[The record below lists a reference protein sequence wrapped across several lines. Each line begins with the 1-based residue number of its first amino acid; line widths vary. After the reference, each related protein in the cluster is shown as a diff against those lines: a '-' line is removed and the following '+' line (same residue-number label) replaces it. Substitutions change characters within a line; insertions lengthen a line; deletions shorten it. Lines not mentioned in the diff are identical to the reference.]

1 MNRFIA
7 ISLLLRLC
15 NILGAQAPG
24 VLPFGYQQGY
34 DFSSDPI
41 TRVQSKMRSVQE
53 FNNYGAFFS
62 NCLWNCDGSLQYFAS
77 ENYIFNGSTGD
88 TIKNGRIRRKTT
100 CGGYNCFGDNFYLY
114 LIPKPNS
121 LDTIYVFH
129 TGISSNTSELKLAY
143 SIIDNRGDSS
153 NGEVV
158 KSSVILQ
165 NKHKN
170 LHYTRHANGNWWWLV
185 TAWNEDSAAAYL
197 ISDTGISHTPIFS
210 KCISNI
216 FYLNVFNPLTEME
229 GGAFRFSHNGKY
241 MLSTGIDENV
251 NPIGNVLLYEFDK
264 SNGKLSNPKVLL
276 NTAQFPHP
284 EMQTYNAEFSPND
297 SFVYISSFSY
307 TSQKKVPYLLQINI
321 FNKQIYRHQLY
332 PKIDKYSGNGAARTI
347 ITAPN
352 NTIFGLFGLPDNPF
366 INIKYPNKWGA
377 AAKLVQWNDSVYQ
390 SIYQFPE
397 PIFTYKNAIWESN
410 LTYNACGDSA
420 SFTFTGDT
428 SFAWLKWQFGDGD
441 SIVFYPPLKTKFT
454 FWHKYKSEG
463 KYYVRMQAR
472 HYTCNGNNWFGDT
485 LEFKFNP
492 SLVFNTPPQYQPYC
506 DSAILQWKDS
516 LYNTRS
522 WYLRSIKGASND
534 SANWNSSSGTLTS
547 LFGRSRFEKDTSAA
561 RLQLILQAPNGC
573 TKQYIDT
580 VGVQLL
586 PKPIASIICDSLLCE
601 GASFV
606 AEDTAARET
615 DTLYWTYAGV
625 TKANI
630 GQIDN
635 KYIALKIHDSLTL
648 LVVAK
653 NGCKSEVHKQ
663 LQIAPRPFAYFSVSD
678 SLCQGDTLIA
688 NVTAPVLGGQAFWDW
703 DKTITGPLTMQN
715 SQFKTQVTQT
725 GTLPLGLVLRST
737 DGCADTQVASVHI
750 FSTPN
755 AQFALNSPECN
766 NISFKVNGAL
776 NVPEQQSKWYV
787 NSILY
792 GTDSIAVF
800 QNLKAGNQVILH
812 AVNTVYGCADTASET
827 IMLLSSPV
835 AQIASTDTGFCKN
848 QPFSIAQRQD
858 TGSSSWYFQSTTQK
872 NDTFANAVTTNTN
885 VGKWPLI
892 LVRHYNNGCTDTAS
906 IDVTIYPN
914 PTADI
919 SHTVPVCQF
928 DTVLLASAGA
938 GSTYKWA
945 IEQNNYYTKEVA
957 YVFTKAGE
965 NQVQYEIESA
975 EGCIGKAEENIWVNS
990 VPKLAIYSQGSAYNS
1005 DLGYGWYFH
1014 TIPDTFTEYKWDLG
1028 AAGVSK
1034 EVTPR
1039 VYYKLSED
1047 TQQIKVHVV
1056 TNSGCAVEADTAI
1069 VIKGLT
1075 LCLFPSAFT
1084 PNANALNDG
1093 FGIAGPEYVKQY
1105 KLWVFNR
1112 WGENVFY
1119 TENPTEL
1126 WKPENAIPGIYIY
1139 KANVQDIYSR
1149 WKEIEGTVLLLR

>member
-1 MNRFIA
+1 MRFLLTILFA
-7 ISLLLRLC
+7 IVLC
-15 NILGAQAPG
+15 STLGAQAPG
-24 VLPFGYQQGY
+24 VLPFGYLQGY
-34 DFSSDPI
+34 DFSTEPM
-41 TRVQSKMRSVQE
+41 TKVQTKMRANQ
-53 FNNYGAFFS
+53 AFDGQYAGGS
-62 NCLWNCDGSLQYFAS
+62 NCLWNCDGSIKYFS
-77 ENYIFNGSTGD
+77 GGYNIFNGITGD
-88 TIKNGRIRRKTT
+88 TIIGSYHYNKGSAI
-100 CGGYNCFGDNFYLY
+100 GYNVGGRNGNNYF
-114 LIPKPNS
+114 IPKPS
-121 LDTIYVFH
+121 SKDTIYFFYTYNV
-129 TGISSNTSELKLAY
+129 NAKPWKLAY
-143 SIIDNRGDSS
+143 AIIDNKGDSGR
-153 NGEVV
+153 GEVIRKGIV
-158 KSSVILQ
+158 LQ
-165 NKHKN
+165 NKHFN
-170 LHYTRHANGNWWWLV
+170 LHYTRHANGQWWWLV

-197 ISDTGISHTPIFS
+197 ISDTGISHTPVFS
-210 KCISNI
+210 KCISNV
-216 FYLNVFNPLTEME
+216 YRLNVYSPQTESW
-229 GGAFRFSHNGKY
+229 GGAYRLSHNGKY
-241 MLSTGIDENV
+241 LLSTGIDENV
-251 NPIGNVLLYEFDK
+251 NPIGNVLLYAFDN
-264 SNGKLSNPKVLL
+264 STGKLSSPKVLFKM
-276 NTAQFPHP
+276 AQFPHP
-284 EMQTYNAEFSPND
+284 EMQSYTAEFSPND
-297 SFVYISSFSY
+297 SFVFVSSNSY
-307 TSQKKVPYLLQINI
+307 SNQKRVPYLFQINI
-321 FNKQIYRHQLY
+321 FTKQVYRHIIGTSTPNAGGQ
-332 PKIDKYSGNGAARTI
+332 AVTM

-352 NTIFGLFGLPDNPF
+352 NTILARLWILAGGFLNV
-366 INIKYPNKWGA
+366 KYPNKWGA
-377 AAKLVQWNDSVYQ
+377 DVKIEQWNDSNGLN
-390 SIYQFPE
+390 IDQFPE

-410 LTYNACGDSA
+410 LTYNACVDSA
-420 SFTFTGDT
+420 SFTYTGDT

-601 GASFV
+601 GAAFV

-688 NVTAPVLGGQAFWDW
+688 NATAPVLGAQAFWDW
-703 DKTITGPLTMQN
+703 DKTITGPLTIQN
-715 SQFKTQVTQT
+715 SQFKTQVTLT

-755 AQFALNSPECN
+755 AQFALNSPVCN
-766 NISFKVNGAL
+766 NISFKVNGAR
-776 NVPEQQSKWYV
+776 NVSDQQSKWYV
-787 NSILY
+787 NNMLY

-800 QNLKAGNQVILH
+800 QNLKAGNQVISH
-812 AVNTVYGCADTASET
+812 AVNTVYGCADSASQT
-827 IMLLSSPV
+827 IQILPSPA
-835 AQIASTDTGFCKN
+835 AQIASSDTGFCKN

-938 GSTYKWA
+938 GSTYKWT

-975 EGCIGKAEENIWVNS
+975 EECIGKAEENIWVNS
-990 VPKLAIYSQGSAYNS
+990 VPNLAIYSQGSAYNS
-1005 DLGYGWYFH
+1005 DLGYGWYFN

-1075 LCLFPSAFT
+1075 LYLFPSAFT

>member
-1 MNRFIA
+1 MKKLFSILLIA
-7 ISLLLRLC
+7 ILS
-15 NILGAQAPG
+15 NTLGAQAPG
-24 VLPFGYQQGY
+24 VLPFGYLQGY
-34 DFSSDPI
+34 DFSTEPI
-41 TRVQSKMRSVQE
+41 KKVPTKMRALQLFDENSAE
-53 FNNYGAFFS
+53 FS
-62 NCLWNCDGSLQYFAS
+62 NCLWNCDGSLRYFS
-77 ENYIFNGSTGD
+77 SRYCVFNGITGD
-88 TIKNGRIRRKTT
+88 TLKNGYYYNNGNCI
-100 CGGYNCFGDNFYLY
+100 GYNCNGENDKNYF
-114 LIPKPNS
+114 IPKPGS
-121 LDTIYVFH
+121 TDTVFFFYSAVVPNA
-129 TGISSNTSELKLAY
+129 SSLKLVYA
-143 SIIDNRGDSS
+143 IIDNSS
-153 NGEVV
+153 NGGKGEVV
-158 KSSVILQ
+158 QKNIVLQ
-165 NKHKN
+165 KKHYN
-170 LHYTRHANGNWWWLV
+170 LHYTKHSNGRWWWLV

-197 ISDTGISHTPIFS
+197 ISDTGICHTPVFS
-210 KCISNI
+210 RCVSNI
-216 FYLNVFNPLTEME
+216 YKLNVYSPQTEFI
-229 GGAFRFSHNGKY
+229 GGAFRLSHSGRY
-241 MLSTGIDENV
+241 LVSTGIDENV
-251 NPIGNVLLYEFDK
+251 NPSGNVLLYEFNN
-264 SNGKLSNPKVLL
+264 STGILSNPKALFKMI
-276 NTAQFPHP
+276 QFPHS
-284 EMQTYNAEFSPND
+284 EMQTHTAEFSPND
-297 SFVYISSFSY
+297 SFVFVSSSSY
-307 TSQKKVPYLLQINI
+307 SSQKRVPYLFQINI
-321 FNKQIYRHQLY
+321 FTKLVYRHVIGQPMEFALG
-332 PKIDKYSGNGAARTI
+332 SAQTL

-352 NTIFGLFGLPDNPF
+352 NSIFGLFSLADKPF
-366 INIKYPNKWGA
+366 VNIKYPNKWGA
-377 AAKLVQWNDSVYQ
+377 AVKLSQWNDSNAHYV
-390 SIYQFPE
+390 YQFPE

-410 LTYNACGDSA
+410 LTYNACGDSV
-420 SFTFTGDT
+420 SFTYTGDT
-428 SFAWLKWQFGDGD
+428 SFAWLKWRFGDGD
-441 SIVFYPPLKTKFT
+441 SIAFYPPLKPKFT

-472 HYTCNGNNWFGDT
+472 HYTCNGNNWFGDS

-522 WYLRSIKGASND
+522 WYLRSINGATND

-547 LFGRSRFEKDTSAA
+547 LFAKSRFERDTSAA

-601 GASFV
+601 GAAFV
-606 AEDTAARET
+606 AEDTTARAT
-615 DTLYWTYAGV
+615 DTLYWAYAGV
-625 TKANI
+625 TKTTI
-630 GQIDN
+630 GQKDI
-635 KYIALKIHDSLTL
+635 KYITSKINDSLIL
-648 LVVAK
+648 LVVAN

-663 LQIAPRPFAYFSVSD
+663 LQIAPRPFAYINVSD
-678 SLCQGDTLIA
+678 SLCQDDTLIA

-725 GTLPLGLVLRST
+725 GTLPLGLVLRSN

-755 AQFALNSPECN
+755 AQFALNSPVCN
-766 NISFKVNGAL
+766 NISFKVNGAR
-776 NVPEQQSKWYV
+776 NVSDQQSKWYV
-787 NSILY
+787 NNILY

-800 QNLKAGNQVILH
+800 QNLTAGNQVISHVL
-812 AVNTVYGCADTASET
+812 NTVYGCADSASET

-858 TGSSSWYFQSTTQK
+858 TGSSSWYFQSTTQN
-872 NDTFANAVTTNTN
+872 NDTFVNAVTTNTN

-892 LVRHYNNGCTDTAS
+892 LVRRYNNGCTDTAS

-919 SHTVPVCQF
+919 SYTAPICQF
-928 DTVLLASAGA
+928 DTVLLANAGA
-938 GSTYKWA
+938 GSTYKWT

-975 EGCIGKAEENIWVNS
+975 EGCIGKEEEKIWVHS

-1005 DLGYGWYFH
+1005 DLGYGWYFN

-1039 VYYKLSED
+1039 VYYKLPED
-1047 TQQIKVHVV
+1047 TQHIKVRVV

-1075 LCLFPSAFT
+1075 LYLFPSAFT

-1119 TENPTEL
+1119 TEDPNTKWTGDQNQSGL
-1126 WKPENAIPGIYIY
+1126 YVY
-1139 KANVQDIYSR
+1139 KAKVQDIYSR
-1149 WKEIEGTVLLLR
+1149 WTEVEGTVMLLR

>member
-1 MNRFIA
+1 LRRALFI
-7 ISLLLRLC
+7 LTFVVLC
-15 NILGAQAPG
+15 RTLGAQAHG
-24 VLPFGYQQGY
+24 VLPFGYLQGY
-34 DFSSDPI
+34 DFSTEPM
-41 TRVQSKMRSVQE
+41 TKVKTKMRAAQAYDGS
-53 FNNYGAFFS
+53 YSRFS
-62 NCLWNCDGSLQYFAS
+62 NCVWNCDGSLKYFSSIA
-77 ENYIFNGSTGD
+77 YVFNGNSGD
-88 TIKNGRIRRKTT
+88 TIKGGFYYDMK
-100 CGGYNCFGDNFYLY
+100 GAFGYNAEGSNFNQY
-114 LIPKPNS
+114 LIPKPGSNDS
-121 LDTIYVFH
+121 IYLFY
-129 TGISSNTSELKLAY
+129 TFGQSKNTPWKLAY
-143 SIIDNRGDSS
+143 AIIDNRGDGGK
-153 NGEVV
+153 GEIV
-158 KSSVILQ
+158 KKGIVLQ

-170 LHYTRHANGNWWWLV
+170 LHYTRHANGKWWWLV

-197 ISDTGISHTPIFS
+197 ITDSGISHNPIFS

-216 FYLNVFNPLTEME
+216 LKLNVFSTITEGY

-241 MLSTGIDENV
+241 LLSTGIDENV
-251 NPIGNVLLYEFDK
+251 NPLGNVLLYEFDNT
-264 SNGKLSNPKVLL
+264 NGKLSNPKVLL
-276 NTAQFPHP
+276 KMAQFPNP
-284 EMQTYNAEFSPND
+284 DMQTYTAEFSPND
-297 SFVYISSFSY
+297 SFIFVSSL
-307 TSQKKVPYLLQINI
+307 TETPLRRPPYLFQINI
-321 FNKQIYRHQLY
+321 FSKQVYRHIIGPSTEY
-332 PKIDKYSGNGAARTI
+332 ASGAARTL

-352 NTIFGLFGLPDNPF
+352 NSLLGNFGLNNYAFL
-366 INIKYPNKWGA
+366 NIKYPNKWGA
-377 AAKLVQWNDSVYQ
+377 AVKIVKWNDSNGAD
-390 SIYQFPE
+390 IEQFPE
-397 PIFTYKNAIWESN
+397 PIYTYKNAIWESN
-410 LTYNACGDSA
+410 LTYNGCGDSA
-420 SFTFTGDT
+420 SFTYTGDT

-454 FWHKYKSEG
+454 FWHKYKTEG

-472 HYTCNGNNWFGDT
+472 HYTCNGNNWFGDS

-522 WYLRSIKGASND
+522 WYLRSINGATND

-547 LFGRSRFEKDTSAA
+547 LFAKSRFERDTSAA

-601 GASFV
+601 GAAFV

-625 TKANI
+625 TKTTI

-688 NVTAPVLGGQAFWDW
+688 NATAPVLGAQAFWDW
-703 DKTITGPLTMQN
+703 DKTITGPLTIQN
-715 SQFKTQVTQT
+715 SQFKTQVTLT

-755 AQFALNSPECN
+755 AQFALNSPVCN
-766 NISFKVNGAL
+766 NISFKVNGAR
-776 NVPEQQSKWYV
+776 NVSDQQSKWYV
-787 NSILY
+787 NNMLY

-800 QNLKAGNQVILH
+800 QNLKAGNQVISH
-812 AVNTVYGCADTASET
+812 AVNTVYGCADSASQT
-827 IMLLSSPV
+827 IQILPSPA
-835 AQIASTDTGFCKN
+835 AQIASSDTGFCKN

-858 TGSSSWYFQSTTQK
+858 TGSSSWYFQSTTQN
-872 NDTFANAVTTNTN
+872 NDTFAIAVTTNTN

-892 LVRHYNNGCTDTAS
+892 LVRRYNNGCTDTAS
-906 IDVTIYPN
+906 IDVTIYQN
-914 PTADI
+914 PMADI
-919 SHTVPVCQF
+919 SYTAPICQF
-928 DTVLLASAGA
+928 DTVLLASVGA
-938 GSTYKWA
+938 GSTYKWTL
-945 IEQNNYYTKEVA
+945 EQNNYYTKEVA

-975 EGCIGKAEENIWVNS
+975 EGCIEKSEEKIWVHS
-990 VPKLAIYSQGSAYNS
+990 VPKLAIYSQGSAYNA
-1005 DLGYGWYFH
+1005 DLGYGWYFN

-1039 VYYKLSED
+1039 VYYKLPED
-1047 TQQIKVHVV
+1047 TQQITVRVV
-1056 TNSGCAVEADTAI
+1056 TNSGCAVVADTAI
-1069 VIKGLT
+1069 IIKGLT
-1075 LCLFPSAFT
+1075 LYLFPSAFT

-1093 FGIAGPEYVKQY
+1093 FGIAGPEYIKQY

-1119 TENPTEL
+1119 TEDPNSKWTGDQNQSGL
-1126 WKPENAIPGIYIY
+1126 YVY
-1139 KANVQDIYSR
+1139 KAKVQDIYSR
-1149 WKEIEGTVLLLR
+1149 WTEVEGTVMLLR